1 MTRETTNPTDESETD
16 ELTQWDPATDADG
29 YTWDDIRPKDWYL
42 GTVLDFAHGFND
54 ETSGGIVGLTVTSN
68 GALVSGL
75 AISRA
80 EWITVMV
87 ELYKQAGA
95 SETAGYVKKLF
106 TQAHDEVLDRA
117 KARDEADL
125 PSHAR
130 GFLHMKDV
138 RIGVGNVTTQV
149 EQWRGSLA
157 DITGWSLGS
166 WNPKQ
171 NEDGDE

>member
-1 MTRETTNPTDESETD
+1 MTTETTNPKDESD
-16 ELTQWDPATDADG
+16 ELTQWDPVNDADG
-29 YTWDDIRPKDWYL
+29 YTLDDVRSKDWFL
-42 GTVLDFAHGFND
+42 DTVLNFVHGFND
-54 ETSGGIVGLTVTSN
+54 ETPGGFVGLTVTSN
-68 GALVSGL
+68 GVLVSGL
-75 AISRA
+75 AISLA

-95 SETAGYVKKLF
+95 DETADHVRTLF
-106 TQAHDEVLDRA
+106 TQAHNGVLDQA

-125 PSHAR
+125 PSLAR

-149 EQWRGSLA
+149 PLWRGSLA

-171 NEDGDE
+171 DENGDE